1 MSEIK
6 KEIIIVGAG
15 PAGLTAAMYAKRAN
29 KDIILLEPNLVG
41 GQLTWSSIVENYPGF
56 ESGIKG
62 MELAE
67 HMRKQVE
74 GIGVSIISSKATE
87 ITQQD
92 SSYLI
97 KTEKDSYQAQAIIIS
112 TGAFPKKL
120 NVPGES
126 DYIAKGVSY
135 CATCDAPLFKNK
147 IVAVIGGGDVALEE
161 ALYLSEY
168 ASKVYLMHRRQGF
181 RAAAVLEDKVKNNK
195 KIELILDS
203 TVESIEGDKVVKQ
216 LEIKNKLNQEK
227 RTIELE
233 GVFIFI
239 GLNPNSELVENLVK
253 TDEDKLILT
262 DESMACSVKGVFAAG
277 DVRRKEYRQ
286 IVLAC
291 ADGAIAG
298 LSASRYINENCN

>member
-168 ASKVYLMHRRQGF
+168 ASKVYLIHRRQGF

-239 GLNPNSELVENLVK
+239 GLNPNSELVETLVK
-253 TDEDKLILT
+253 TDEDKLIIT

>member
-168 ASKVYLMHRRQGF
+168 ASKVYLIHRRQGF

-239 GLNPNSELVENLVK
+239 GLNPNSELVETLVK

>member
-1 MSEIK
+1 MAEIK

-168 ASKVYLMHRRQGF
+168 ASKVYLIHRRQGF

-239 GLNPNSELVENLVK
+239 GLNPNSELVETLVK

>member
-1 MSEIK
+1 
-6 KEIIIVGAG
+6 
-15 PAGLTAAMYAKRAN
+15 
-29 KDIILLEPNLVG
+29 
-41 GQLTWSSIVENYPGF
+41 
-56 ESGIKG
+56 
-62 MELAE
+62 
-67 HMRKQVE
+67 
-74 GIGVSIISSKATE
+74 
-87 ITQQD
+87 
-92 SSYLI
+92 
-97 KTEKDSYQAQAIIIS
+97 
-112 TGAFPKKL
+112 L

-168 ASKVYLMHRRQGF
+168 ASKVYLIHRRQGF

-239 GLNPNSELVENLVK
+239 GLNPNSELVETLVK

>member
-168 ASKVYLMHRRQGF
+168 ASKVYLIHRRQGF

-239 GLNPNSELVENLVK
+239 GLNPNSELVETLVK

-298 LSASRYINENCN
+298 LSASRYINENSY

>member
-1 MSEIK
+1 MTEIK
-6 KEIIIVGAG
+6 KEIVIIGGG

-29 KDIILLEPNLVG
+29 KDIVLLEPNLVG

-56 ESGIKG
+56 ESGITG

-67 HMRKQVE
+67 HMKKQVE
-74 GIGVSIISSKATE
+74 GIGVNIISSKATE

-92 SSYLI
+92 SSYLV
-97 KTEKDSYQAQAIIIS
+97 KTEKDCYQAQAIIMS

-120 NVPGES
+120 NVPGEN

-168 ASKVYLMHRRQGF
+168 ASKVYLVHRRQGF
-181 RAAAVLEDKVKNNK
+181 RAAAVLENKVKNNK
-195 KIELILDS
+195 RIELVLDS
-203 TVESIEGDKVVKQ
+203 TVEAIEGDSVVKQ
-216 LEIKNKLNQEK
+216 LKVKNTFNGQIETIKLD
-227 RTIELE
+227 

-239 GLNPNSELVENLVK
+239 GLNPNSELVETLVK
-253 TDEDKLILT
+253 ADEDKLILT

-298 LSASRYINENCN
+298 LSASRYINENSY